1 MARRPTLSLT
11 EVAVGD
17 EVFEVGDAE
26 EVAAEGDFG
35 AGGVSFGL
43 GGGDGVELGG
53 EVVLA
58 EDGESG
64 AGAADGD
71 AGAHALL
78 DGAGEGGVFPEADVV
93 PLVAAGEEDGFGVAD
108 LFEHE
113 GMAGGCA
120 GADDEGGGGV
130 GGALFEHEGVVGIG
144 AGGAEDEEVAAAA
157 AIDHPGE
164 GGGDIAAAAHEDGA
178 AGGGGG
184 DVVGGAW
191 RGRRSRGLAR
201 GGRGREER
209 RRGVFSCEVPGV
221 DWLRWRVRPA
231 SQVRVTAP
239 AMA

>member
-184 DVVGGAW
+184 DVVGGA
-191 RGRRSRGLAR
+191 GAGVGVGVL
-201 GGRGREER
+201 REEAGGEKKGGEGCFHAR
-209 RRGVFSCEVPGV
+209 FRGWIGCVGG
-221 DWLRWRVRPA
+221 
-231 SQVRVTAP
+231 
-239 AMA
+239 